1 MRQVCDTGH
10 LQQLQYPFGSGSKI
24 LPELRQA
31 ADLIGQFDQDEKEMV
46 PITGAQ
52 K

>member
-10 LQQLQYPFGSGSKI
+10 LQQLQHPFGRGSKI
-24 LPELRQA
+24 LPELRQT
-31 ADLIGQFDQDEKEMV
+31 ADLIDQFDQDEKEMV
-46 PITGAQ
+46 AITGAQ